1 MIANTT
7 LRTALLLSTALA
19 VALAARADS
28 DGYYCAGGSYLAYE
42 LRVSQPQ
49 LDDQHVLMI
58 LRAGPGPSIQERTIV
73 LPDFQVHAMRCGD
86 STVDLAGWDAVYTA
100 DLTSN
105 SLGVSRTPLPRP
117 GDFPAW
123 PNANLAQWNA
133 GSEMV
138 ELPWEVPHFVK
149 IAIEATPRHC
159 VRRLTTRLYRSGTT
173 SPLKTLVERDFR
185 IECGE

>member
-1 MIANTT
+1 
-7 LRTALLLSTALA
+7 
-19 VALAARADS
+19 
-28 DGYYCAGGSYLAYE
+28 
-42 LRVSQPQ
+42 
-49 LDDQHVLMI
+49 
-58 LRAGPGPSIQERTIV
+58 
-73 LPDFQVHAMRCGD
+73 MRCGD